1 MLRFVFWAFR
11 PCIEAFKHCRKVISV
26 DGTFLV
32 GKYKHTLMM
41 AVTVDA
47 NQQVV
52 PLAYAVVDSKSA
64 LEQVP
69 AFSSNVFCLR
79 HVSSNFN
86 THAKSVKLKDMCF
99 KAGAEPRAAVYH
111 RIMEQIKALDP
122 NAFAY
127 LDGIDKSKWTLSHDG
142 GKRCGILT
150 TNMSECINGV
160 MKCARR
166 LPITTI
172 VRITFLQSVQNFYE
186 RLKDATRLHNMQQFW
201 PDKIYNLF
209 RIPQSIEHTV
219 QQRKK
224 HHINIYYLFNF
235 TGFCSSLF
243 LGFLLSVFY
252 FLIKVILRG

>member
-32 GKYKHTLMM
+32 RKYKHTLMM

-52 PLAYAVVDSKSA
+52 PLA
-64 LEQVP
+64 
-69 AFSSNVFCLR
+69 VFCLR

-99 KAGAEPRAAVYH
+99 KAGAEPRVAVFH

-160 MKCARR
+160 MKRAR
-166 LPITTI
+166 
-172 VRITFLQSVQNFYE
+172 
-186 RLKDATRLHNMQQFW
+186 
-201 PDKIYNLF
+201 
-209 RIPQSIEHTV
+209 
-219 QQRKK
+219 
-224 HHINIYYLFNF
+224 
-235 TGFCSSLF
+235 
-243 LGFLLSVFY
+243 
-252 FLIKVILRG
+252 